1 MSSKFLR
8 MIGSAQ
14 ECKRDFDISVGY
26 LKDSL
31 HESVATAQSK
41 SCKVEFIPQKVET
54 TGWLKGALSYPWV
67 VVCIVVPAIM
77 EII

>member
-1 MSSKFLR
+1 MSTKFLR
-8 MIGSAQ
+8 MIDIAQ
-14 ECKRDFDISVGY
+14 ESKRDFDMSVDF

-31 HESVATAQSK
+31 HESVVTAQSK
-41 SCKVEFIPQKVET
+41 PRQMQFVPQKVET

-67 VVCIVVPAIM
+67 VVCIIVPAIM

>member
-8 MIGSAQ
+8 MIDDAQ
-14 ECKRDFDISVGY
+14 ECKRDFDMSVGF

-31 HESVATAQSK
+31 HESVVTAHSK
-41 SCKVEFIPQKVET
+41 PGKVEFVAPKVET